1 MFHLPSGITTVEQY
15 LQLARQEIERLA
27 ALEDTALPETRR
39 LEVVSAVTDA
49 CETLWR
55 FTDFAFQASDPEAVG
70 MRQRIGGRDLQ
81 DFQQRVRAA
90 CPALSVCWE
99 TVNRSKP
106 FEKTS
111 QTKLEALAASA
122 SALIASVLS
131 KVLRKPGR
139 KRWRQKLVLADGQRL
154 QATVVFRAAL
164 TECDRLRNR

>member
-1 MFHLPSGITTVEQY
+1 MFEPPSGITTVEQY

-49 CETLWR
+49 CKTLWH
-55 FTDFAFQASDPEAVG
+55 FTDFVFQATDPEAVG
-70 MRQRIGGRDLQ
+70 MREKIGGRDLQ
-81 DFQQRVRAA
+81 DFQERVRAA

-111 QTKLEALAASA
+111 QTKLAALVARATG
-122 SALIASVLS
+122 LIESVLS
-131 KVLRKPGR
+131 RVLRQPGR
-139 KRWRQKLVLADGQRL
+139 KRWRQKLVLPDGQRL

-164 TECDRLRNR
+164 TECDRLRKR